1 MFAKLGGLP
10 KGFNLVP
17 QKQPNKLKLADFI
30 DPKEFIPEE
39 YYLSKEQVQ
48 HLKEIHN
55 IESFIVDTPLCF
67 DVYNKRIRYDGYSMT
82 LTMPEHNSIRI
93 IEPNKDNEIIRKMTP
108 AEQFRLM
115 GLEALNITGRKA
127 DINLSNLSYLQL
139 SKKAANGWDVNLA
152 SILLEHIFKQL
163 GILV

>member
-1 MFAKLGGLP
+1 
-10 KGFNLVP
+10 
-17 QKQPNKLKLADFI
+17 
-30 DPKEFIPEE
+30 
-39 YYLSKEQVQ
+39 
-48 HLKEIHN
+48 
-55 IESFIVDTPLCF
+55 
-67 DVYNKRIRYDGYSMT
+67 MT